1 MSMKILAAIK
11 KCLMSVII
19 RLSQN
24 AYHSNK
30 LVNRKM
36 KDKTGGAAIEE
47 FVALKPKMYWF
58 LVDNSEHKK
67 VKGVNRNVVATII
80 VNIKMHYW
88 IVNV

>member
-47 FVALKPKMYWF
+47 FVALKPKMY
-58 LVDNSEHKK
+58 
-67 VKGVNRNVVATII
+67 
-80 VNIKMHYW
+80 
-88 IVNV
+88 